1 MNRDT
6 NREKRSIIDYIKRNR
21 VSSTEVAD
29 CLGKI
34 GAIERVCALNRGHF
48 KVGNVFWAFAY
59 GGSNWSLHEQIQDV
73 QENDVVFVEAI
84 ECGERAVFGDLVSK
98 YLMLYRQASAIIVKG
113 NMRDI
118 PRLIKENWP
127 IWCQGYNPIG
137 CINDKLPKDFNES
150 LLKTQK
156 QRYHG
161 AIAVCDDTGAVI
173 IPKECHNR
181 VFLKKLEAIEA
192 QEDAWYDAID
202 RKKMSTF
209 EAVCLRRYLGKT
221 R

>member
-1 MNRDT
+1 
-6 NREKRSIIDYIKRNR
+6 
-21 VSSTEVAD
+21 VAD

-34 GAIERVCALNRGHF
+34 GAIEKVSSLSRGHF

-73 QENDVVFVEAI
+73 QENDVVFIEAV
-84 ECGERAVFGDLVSK
+84 ECGERAIFGDLVSK
-98 YLMLYRQASAIIVKG
+98 YLILYRQASAIVVKG

-127 IWCQGYNPIG
+127 IWCQGFNPIG
-137 CINDKLPKDFNES
+137 CINDKLPRDYNED
-150 LLKTQK
+150 LIKTQK
-156 QRYHG
+156 QKYNG
-161 AIAVCDDTGAVI
+161 AIAVCDDTGVVV
-173 IPKECHNR
+173 IPKECHNKQ
-181 VFLKKLEAIEA
+181 FLKKLDLIEA

-209 EAVCLRRYLGKT
+209 ETVCLKKYLTKAN
-221 R
+221 